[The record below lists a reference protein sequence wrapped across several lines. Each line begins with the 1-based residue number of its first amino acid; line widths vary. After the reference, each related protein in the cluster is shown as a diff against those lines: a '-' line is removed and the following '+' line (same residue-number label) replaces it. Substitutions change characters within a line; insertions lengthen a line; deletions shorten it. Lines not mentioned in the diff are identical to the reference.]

1 MRSLGAERIVVGD
14 PRTRRHLPVPAAVV
28 PMDRGDV
35 DADTLLKVVLVLV
48 VIWLAL
54 EVVDTVLD
62 IAFGLLG
69 PLRPLVGLVVL
80 ALVALY
86 LLDRL

>member
-1 MRSLGAERIVVGD
+1 
-14 PRTRRHLPVPAAVV
+14 
-28 PMDRGDV
+28 MDRGDL

-54 EVVDTVLD
+54 EVVGEILD
-62 IAFGLLG
+62 IALGLLG

>member
-1 MRSLGAERIVVGD
+1 
-14 PRTRRHLPVPAAVV
+14 
-28 PMDRGDV
+28 MDRGAL
-35 DADTLLKVVLVLV
+35 DADTLLKIVLVLV
-48 VIWLAL
+48 VLWLGL
-54 EVVDTVLD
+54 EIVDTVLD

-80 ALVALY
+80 ALIVLY